1 MSRRIAIITF
11 SGAAGVLFLAGLFGF
26 PGYFLGGDYLSPSTA
41 LVSKGDVIVT
51 NFQPGHGFVIQSAS
65 GPQVDDTSD
74 FAIGNQSLKLVTDG
88 DGSAVF
94 TRKSEISPALNF
106 TDRLLKLWIKVNG
119 TGNLSELRVT
129 VTSDDFRTYTDYW
142 IAGGKGA
149 GTGFLVDNEWNVV
162 TLSPSQSAPIGDSD
176 ISRVD
181 TIQIRVADD
190 GLGRTL
196 TLWVNSLVLVAKN
209 DRAIVTFAFDDGY
222 DTDYTKARPVLDR
235 YHFTATS
242 YVIASLVGAPGRLNI
257 GQLTNLQELNGWDIA
272 SHSYSHLNL
281 TSLAPSEIKND
292 LTQSQ
297 QFLANNGFQKGA
309 GHFAYPYGEFHND
322 ELMRLVQKYYNTAR
336 TTEGAVETLPPS
348 DPHRLRAMVI
358 MNTTTLSEVSES
370 VESAIASGDWLILVF
385 HKIVDANANDELAY
399 LTSDFEAI
407 VDDIAASGADVMT
420 VSEVYENR
428 YR

>member
-1 MSRRIAIITF
+1 
-11 SGAAGVLFLAGLFGF
+11 
-26 PGYFLGGDYLSPSTA
+26 
-41 LVSKGDVIVT
+41 
-51 NFQPGHGFVIQSAS
+51 AS
-65 GPQVDDTSD
+65 GSQVDDTSD
-74 FAIGNQSLKLVTDG
+74 FAIGNQSLKLATDG

-106 TDRLLKLWIKVNG
+106 TDRLIKLWIKVNG

-142 IAGGKGA
+142 IAGGRGA
-149 GTGFLVDNEWNVV
+149 GAGFLVDNEWNVV
-162 TLSPSQSAPIGDSD
+162 TLSPSQSAPIGESD

-190 GLGRTL
+190 GLGRPL

-235 YHFTATS
+235 YHFPATS

-281 TSLAPSEIKND
+281 TSLAPSEINYE

-358 MNTTTLSEVSES
+358 MNTTTPSEVSES

-385 HKIVDANANDELAY
+385 HKIVDANASEELEY

>member
-190 GLGRTL
+190 GLGRPL

-235 YHFTATS
+235 YQFPATS
-242 YVIASLVGAPGRLNI
+242 YVIASLVGAPGR
-257 GQLTNLQELNGWDIA
+257 
-272 SHSYSHLNL
+272 
-281 TSLAPSEIKND
+281 
-292 LTQSQ
+292 
-297 QFLANNGFQKGA
+297 
-309 GHFAYPYGEFHND
+309 
-322 ELMRLVQKYYNTAR
+322 
-336 TTEGAVETLPPS
+336 
-348 DPHRLRAMVI
+348 
-358 MNTTTLSEVSES
+358 
-370 VESAIASGDWLILVF
+370 
-385 HKIVDANANDELAY
+385 
-399 LTSDFEAI
+399 
-407 VDDIAASGADVMT
+407 
-420 VSEVYENR
+420 
-428 YR
+428 